1 MIPSARH
8 LRAARALTGL
18 SQIELAKLAKVG
30 IATIKR
36 MECFGGLIGIRAT
49 TIRKVEEALDAAG
62 AVLSEHGVRMRPKK
76 SIKEVG

>member
-1 MIPSARH
+1 MR
-8 LRAARALTGL
+8 R
-18 SQIELAKLAKVG
+18 

-62 AVLSEHGVRMRPKK
+62 AVLSEIGVRMRPKRVK
-76 SIKEVG
+76 KKVG